1 MTTPIEAC
9 PLTWPEG
16 WPRRPDHRRESS
28 RYEVTF
34 LKARDHLVRQI
45 ELAGGRH
52 VVISTNVPLRRDGL
66 PLANM
71 SEPKDPGVAAYWTD
85 RKNKPR
91 VIACDHWRKVRDNL
105 RAVGLTV
112 EALRSIERAGATELL
127 ERAFSGF
134 AALPPPADHWGILG
148 LERGASRS
156 AVTQRYHELAGR
168 NHPDKGGSNEQMARI
183 NAAYRQAIQEVA

>member
-1 MTTPIEAC
+1 MALIEAC

-16 WPRRPDHRRESS
+16 WPRLPDHKRASS

-45 ELAGGRH
+45 ELAGGRDI
-52 VVISTNVPLRRDGL
+52 VVSTNVPLRRDGL

-85 RKNKPR
+85 RKKKPR
-91 VIACDHWRKVRDNL
+91 VVACDHWRKVRDNL

-127 ERAFSGF
+127 ERAYSGF
-134 AALPPPADHWGILG
+134 AALPPPADHWRILG

-156 AVTQRYHELAGR
+156 TITQRYHELASI
-168 NHPDKGGSNEQMARI
+168 NHPDKGGSNGQMARV
-183 NAAYRQAIQEVA
+183 NDAYRRAIEEVA

>member
-1 MTTPIEAC
+1 MTIDAH

-16 WPRRPDHRRESS
+16 WPRCPSYKRESS

-45 ELAGGRH
+45 ELAGGRDI
-52 VVISTNVPLRRDGL
+52 VISTNVPLRRDGL

-71 SEPKDPGVAAYWTD
+71 AEPKDPGVAAYWTD
-85 RKNKPR
+85 RKKKPR

-134 AALPPPADHWGILG
+134 AALPPPAGHWEVLG
-148 LERGASRS
+148 LQRGASRS
-156 AVTQRYHELAGR
+156 AVTARYHELAGR
-168 NHPDKGGSNEQMARI
+168 HHPDRGGSNAEMARI
-183 NAAYRQAIQEVA
+183 NDAYRQAIAEAP